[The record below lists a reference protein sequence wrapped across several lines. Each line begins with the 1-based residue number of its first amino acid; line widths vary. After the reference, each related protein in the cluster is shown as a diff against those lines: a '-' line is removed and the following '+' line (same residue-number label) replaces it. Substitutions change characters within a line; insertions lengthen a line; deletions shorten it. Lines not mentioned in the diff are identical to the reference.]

1 LIGLIT
7 KEERAMGA
15 YIIRRI
21 LQMILVML
29 LVTVMVFLMVRL
41 LPGDPIRM
49 FLSSEAQEEISLEQ
63 VAQLRHEYGLDKPMF
78 IQYVDWLGQ
87 IATGDL
93 GQSIITRQKIMN
105 DVKRRIPIT
114 FELGIIAFLL
124 SICIGIPIGVIAAI
138 RRGTWLDNVLTGFGN
153 LGICVPSF
161 WLGILLIYVIGYKLD
176 LLPIFGFTSP
186 FKDFSMNIRQIIM
199 PVICL
204 GVAPI
209 ATGIRLTR
217 SSMLEVLRQDYVRT
231 AWSKGLRERAVIV
244 KHALKN
250 GLLPVVTVK
259 GMTLAGIVGG
269 SVLIETVFSIPGMGR
284 FAVEGLFAHDYP
296 IVQATLLI
304 GGTVTLGANLLVD
317 LSYGWLD
324 PRIRYR

>member
-1 LIGLIT
+1 
-7 KEERAMGA
+7 
-15 YIIRRI
+15 
-21 LQMILVML
+21 
-29 LVTVMVFLMVRL
+29 MVFLMVRL

-49 FLSSEAQEEISLEQ
+49 FLSQQDLDVVTPEQ
-63 VAQLRHEYGLDKPMF
+63 VAFLRHQYGLDRPMLV
-78 IQYVDWLGQ
+78 QYVDWLGQ
-87 IATGDL
+87 VARGDL
-93 GQSIITRQKIMN
+93 GQSIITRRNIID
-105 DVKRRIPIT
+105 DVKRRLPVT

-124 SICIGIPIGVIAAI
+124 SIFVGIPVGVIAAI
-138 RRGTWLDNVLTGFGN
+138 KRGTWVDNTLSGVGN

-161 WLGILLIYVIGYKLD
+161 WLGILLIFVLGYKLD

-186 FKDFSMNIRQIIM
+186 FTNLSMNLRQIIM

-204 GVAPI
+204 GVAPV

-217 SSMLEVLRQDYVRT
+217 SSMLEVLRQDYIRT
-231 AWSKGLRERAVIV
+231 AWSKGLRERMVIIR
-244 KHALKN
+244 HALKN

-284 FAVEGLFAHDYP
+284 LAVEGLFAHDYP

-304 GGTVTLGANLLVD
+304 GGTITLAANLLVD

>member
-1 LIGLIT
+1 
-7 KEERAMGA
+7 MGT
-15 YIIRRI
+15 YIVRRI
-21 LQMILVML
+21 LQMILIML
-29 LVTVMVFLMVRL
+29 LVTILVFLMVRL

-49 FLSSEAQEEISLEQ
+49 FLSSQSTEFTQE
-63 VAQLRHEYGLDKPMF
+63 QLDLLHHQYGLDKP
-78 IQYVDWLGQ
+78 IPVQYLEWMKGVL
-87 IATGDL
+87 TGDL
-93 GQSIITRQKIMN
+93 GRSIITQQKIIN
-105 DVKRRIPIT
+105 DIKRRLPIT
-114 FELGIIAFLL
+114 FELGIIAFAL
-124 SICIGIPIGVIAAI
+124 SIFIGIPIGVIAAI
-138 RRGTWLDNVLTGFGN
+138 RRGSWLDNVLTGFGN
-153 LGICVPSF
+153 LGICMPSF
-161 WLGILLIYVIGYKLD
+161 WLGILLIYLLGFKLNW
-176 LLPIFGFTSP
+176 LPIFGFTSIT
-186 FKDFSMNIRQIIM
+186 KDVSMNLRQIIM

-204 GVAPI
+204 GLAPI

-217 SSMLEVLRQDYVRT
+217 SSMLEVLRQDYIRT
-231 AWSKGLRERAVIV
+231 AWSKGLRERMIII

-269 SVLIETVFSIPGMGR
+269 SVIIETVFSIPGMGR
-284 FAVEGLFAHDYP
+284 LAVEGLFAHDYP